1 MIKVAIN
8 GFGRIGRMVLR
19 SIYENKFNKKIKV
32 VAINNKASADVS
44 AFLLQKDSVHGDFNL
59 KVKNNRDTLFIN
71 KDKIALSSKL
81 EPKEC
86 PWKKHKIDIVFEC
99 SGRFNTKSQASGHIK
114 AGAKK
119 VIVSAPCKNADK
131 TVVFGINHKK
141 ITKKDKVVSV
151 ASCTTNCLAPVVS
164 VLNENFGIEKGYM
177 TTVHAYTSDQRL
189 LDNSHK
195 DLRRARSAPNSIVPT
210 STGAAKSLRMII
222 PEIGNKIDG
231 ISLRV
236 PVPNV
241 SLVQLNFIT
250 KKIITE
256 KILNNSFI
264 KASNS
269 NLKNIMGVETMPLVS
284 SDFNHDT
291 RSSIIDLSLTKV
303 LGSRYGTVFSWYD
316 NEWGFANRMNE
327 LAIFMKKTLK

>member
-19 SIYENKFNKKIKV
+19 SIYENKFNNKIKV
-32 VAINNKASADVS
+32 VAINNKASADIS
-44 AFLLQKDSVHGDFNL
+44 AFLLQKDTVHGDFKL
-59 KVKNNRDTLFIN
+59 KVKNNRDALFIN
-71 KDKIALSSKL
+71 KDKIALSSNL

-99 SGRFNTKSQASGHIK
+99 SGKFNTKLQASGHIK

-141 ITKKDKVVSV
+141 ITNKDKVISV

-164 VLNENFGIEKGYM
+164 VINENFGIEKGYM

-222 PEIGNKIDG
+222 PEIANKIDG

-241 SLVQLNFIT
+241 SLVQFNFLTKNIVT
-250 KKIITE
+250 EKKI
-256 KILNNSFI
+256 NNSFI
-264 KASNS
+264 KASNT
-269 NLKNIMGVETMPLVS
+269 NLKNIMGVEAMPLVS

-303 LGSRYGTVFSWYD
+303 LGGRYGTVFSWYD
-316 NEWGFANRMNE
+316 NEWGFANRMND
-327 LAIFMKKTLK
+327 LAIFMKKTLR

>member
-19 SIYENKFNKKIKV
+19 SIYENKFNNKIKV
-32 VAINNKASADVS
+32 VAINNKASADIS
-44 AFLLQKDSVHGDFNL
+44 AFLLQKDTVHGDFKL
-59 KVKNNRDTLFIN
+59 KVKNKKDTLFIN
-71 KDKIALSSKL
+71 KDKIALSNKL

-99 SGRFNTKSQASGHIK
+99 SGKFNTKLQASGHIK

-141 ITKKDKVVSV
+141 ITNKDKVISV

-164 VLNENFGIEKGYM
+164 VINENFGIEKGYM

-222 PEIGNKIDG
+222 PEIANKIDG

-241 SLVQLNFIT
+241 SLVQFNFLT
-250 KKIITE
+250 KNIVTE
-256 KILNNSFI
+256 KN
-264 KASNS
+264 K
-269 NLKNIMGVETMPLVS
+269 
-284 SDFNHDT
+284 
-291 RSSIIDLSLTKV
+291 
-303 LGSRYGTVFSWYD
+303 
-316 NEWGFANRMNE
+316 
-327 LAIFMKKTLK
+327 